1 MNLPP
6 YNDLVL
12 RVRLFH
18 TRASEA
24 APTVAALHAAGCQVD
39 YEDES
44 VTVALRACR
53 ASPPDVVVIDLSRL
67 PSHGKEIAIALRQS
81 PATRHLP
88 IVFCGG
94 AADKVAGIRE
104 LLPDASFCD
113 LAKLAAC
120 ARKAASAPPRK
131 AVVPPA
137 MMDRYASRTAA
148 QKLGVKPDS
157 TVGLIGAPRDYK
169 QILGPL
175 PPGILFSEDDL
186 EGAPVILCFIQD
198 ADSLRQVMSQARSHA
213 RHAKFWLLWRKKSH
227 RSHDGVTEPLVRETG
242 IALGLV
248 DYKICSVNP
257 TWSAM
262 LFALKR

>member
-186 EGAPVILCFIQD
+186 EGAPSFSVSSRMRTRSAKSCPRPAPTPATPNSGCFG
-198 ADSLRQVMSQARSHA
+198 ARSLTGLMTESPNLSCG
-213 RHAKFWLLWRKKSH
+213 KPVSPSGSSII
-227 RSHDGVTEPLVRETG
+227 RS
-242 IALGLV
+242 ALSIPPGAL
-248 DYKICSVNP
+248 CSSP
-257 TWSAM
+257 
-262 LFALKR
+262 